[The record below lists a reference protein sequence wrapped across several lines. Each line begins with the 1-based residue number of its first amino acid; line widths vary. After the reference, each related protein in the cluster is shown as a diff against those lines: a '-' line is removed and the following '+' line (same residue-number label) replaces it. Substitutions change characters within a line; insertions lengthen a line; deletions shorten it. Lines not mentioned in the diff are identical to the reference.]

1 MNAPHTT
8 SNRRP
13 SLEHALRD
21 AIRDPER
28 QALILEAT
36 GWDRSMLS
44 KITAGQTGITIDKLD
59 AVCGA
64 LGHSLVTRR
73 YLDAI
78 ATLCEVGASC
88 ECARSGMGECG
99 RK

>member
-1 MNAPHTT
+1 MNGPFI
-8 SNRRP
+8 SGSRKP

-21 AIRDPER
+21 AIRDQDR
-28 QALILEAT
+28 QNLILEAT

-44 KITAGQTGITIDKLD
+44 KITSGQAGITIDKLD
-59 AVCGA
+59 AVLGV

-78 ATLCEVGASC
+78 TTLCEVGASC
-88 ECARSGMGECG
+88 ECARQGLGNCG
-99 RK
+99 R

>member
-1 MNAPHTT
+1 MNAPQST
-8 SNRRP
+8 NRRP

-21 AIRDPER
+21 AIRDSDR

-44 KITAGQTGITIDKLD
+44 KITSGQTGITIDKLD
-59 AVCGA
+59 AVVGA

-88 ECARSGMGECG
+88 ECARAGMGECG